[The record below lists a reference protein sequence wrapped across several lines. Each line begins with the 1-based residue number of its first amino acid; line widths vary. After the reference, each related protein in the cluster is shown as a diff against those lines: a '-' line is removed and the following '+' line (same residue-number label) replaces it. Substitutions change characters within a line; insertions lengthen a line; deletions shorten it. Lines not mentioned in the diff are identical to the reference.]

1 MRKQGRTRTE
11 CHDPLFTAQWSTCL
25 RITLWMLQS
34 GQRGLIIGLSYSS
47 DEGMQ
52 RKGRYARKCPK
63 FDVCWFLDGSRSVPF
78 LFSSTSI
85 SLVSWIQTIKVT
97 KCKANSVPHARINIC
112 NYPKLKVALTF
123 TLKLLIEINSK
134 GLDLK
139 GPGFSIRFLVDGK
152 NLRRRRR
159 MDNVH
164 RRHKLVG
171 GSGGHSPQWKSPPK
185 LSSLFCFSWT
195 KLSQSKA
202 RVPCECFSCY
212 L

>member
-1 MRKQGRTRTE
+1 MGHAVSPSSSPQLQY
-11 CHDPLFTAQWSTCL
+11 HLCL
-25 RITLWMLQS
+25 GYRRL
-34 GQRGLIIGLSYSS
+34 
-47 DEGMQ
+47 
-52 RKGRYARKCPK
+52 
-63 FDVCWFLDGSRSVPF
+63 RS
-78 LFSSTSI
+78 
-85 SLVSWIQTIKVT
+85 

-171 GSGGHSPQWKSPPK
+171 GSGGHSPQ
-185 LSSLFCFSWT
+185 
-195 KLSQSKA
+195 
-202 RVPCECFSCY
+202 
-212 L
+212 